1 MELTSDASVTFHLVV
16 SVPALLVAAAVALV
30 TVLASAWFP
39 ARRAAKNTAIDA
51 VRQTDDI
58 RLRPRQVRGN
68 RAVRRLF
75 GMEAELA
82 LKNFRR
88 NRRRYRATIL
98 SLVISL
104 VLFISV
110 STFSQTLQE
119 SVGVV
124 TCPPRPI

>member
-1 MELTSDASVTFHLVV
+1 MLV
-16 SVPALLVAAAVALV
+16 
-30 TVLASAWFP
+30 SAWFP

-51 VRQTDDI
+51 VRQTNDI

-68 RAVRRLF
+68 RAVRKLF

-104 VLFISV
+104 VLCYLGGHV
-110 STFSQTLQE
+110 
-119 SVGVV
+119 
-124 TCPPRPI
+124 